1 MDPERGRTATVHSRQ
16 PGVEG
21 TLLLRARELSLG
33 QVVPLVQTFGHME
46 FVLKHGKFR
55 HLREVLEYPNSLRP
69 IAADNGELGGGVA
82 ELVKEMIRQVR
93 SRIFTLIMTL

>member
-1 MDPERGRTATVHSRQ
+1 MECFSSVFK
-16 PGVEG
+16 
-21 TLLLRARELSLG
+21 

-69 IAADNGELGGGVA
+69 IAADTGELGGGVA
-82 ELVKEMIRQVR
+82 ELVKEMIIQVG
-93 SRIFTLIMTL
+93 

>member
-1 MDPERGRTATVHSRQ
+1 M
-16 PGVEG
+16 
-21 TLLLRARELSLG
+21 
-33 QVVPLVQTFGHME
+33 QTFGHME

-82 ELVKEMIRQVR
+82 ALVKEMIIQVR
-93 SRIFTLIMTL
+93 QGCWKCFWMWFSCLGLTAE

>member
-1 MDPERGRTATVHSRQ
+1 
-16 PGVEG
+16 
-21 TLLLRARELSLG
+21 
-33 QVVPLVQTFGHME
+33 ME

-82 ELVKEMIRQVR
+82 ALVKEMIIQVR
-93 SRIFTLIMTL
+93 QGCWKCF

>member
-1 MDPERGRTATVHSRQ
+1 MLT
-16 PGVEG
+16 
-21 TLLLRARELSLG
+21 

-82 ELVKEMIRQVR
+82 ALVKEMIIQVIKG
-93 SRIFTLIMTL
+93 SWDPGLYVLPSLTENLGFISEE

>member
-1 MDPERGRTATVHSRQ
+1 M
-16 PGVEG
+16 
-21 TLLLRARELSLG
+21 
-33 QVVPLVQTFGHME
+33 QTFGHME

-82 ELVKEMIRQVR
+82 ALVKEMIIQVR
-93 SRIFTLIMTL
+93 QGRWKYLWVQLSYLGFAVE

>member
-1 MDPERGRTATVHSRQ
+1 MTKFVFF
-16 PGVEG
+16 
-21 TLLLRARELSLG
+21 SLVSI

-69 IAADNGELGGGVA
+69 MAADTGELGGGVA
-82 ELVKEMIRQVR
+82 ELVKEMILQVR
-93 SRIFTLIMTL
+93 EGAWISFLAWVAVALLRILMGFLAEE

>member
-1 MDPERGRTATVHSRQ
+1 MPPDSKKYI
-16 PGVEG
+16 
-21 TLLLRARELSLG
+21 SLVSI

-82 ELVKEMIRQVR
+82 ALVKEMIIQVKQGCWTFFK
-93 SRIFTLIMTL
+93 SYPGLSCMCCL

>member
-1 MDPERGRTATVHSRQ
+1 M
-16 PGVEG
+16 
-21 TLLLRARELSLG
+21 
-33 QVVPLVQTFGHME
+33 QTFGHME

-82 ELVKEMIRQVR
+82 ALVKEMIIQVKQGCWKCIWVQLSYLGFAVEWSGYKMCSEPKYLWR
-93 SRIFTLIMTL
+93 GYVIM

>member
-1 MDPERGRTATVHSRQ
+1 MLT
-16 PGVEG
+16 
-21 TLLLRARELSLG
+21 

-82 ELVKEMIRQVR
+82 ALVKEMIIQVIKGCWDPGL
-93 SRIFTLIMTL
+93 SCMCYHH